1 MRVGPPIQKIDIL
14 LKHESRVAHDGISFI
29 GTDVASDRAVV
40 IGVNVP
46 GKTPLIGGQKHP
58 CIIQATVRIACID
71 CRTAHYKSMC
81 LSGTAVILPE
91 GQGSA
96 LTKHWERCRSAQV

>member
-29 GTDVASDRAVV
+29 GTDVASDRPVV

-81 LSGTAVILPE
+81 LSGTAVICQRAKDL
-91 GQGSA
+91 
-96 LTKHWERCRSAQV
+96 R